1 MSTPV
6 WIYLENGLFLKAKH
20 FGKSGTRVGRL
31 TFASL
36 MSGYEE
42 LITNPCTKDEFIVF
56 TMPEVGVVGINA
68 LDAQSSNI
76 YANLIIKRLNE
87 KPSNFN
93 SKKSLREF
101 FDSND
106 GFGIHDIDTRLLTKL
121 SKDKK
126 SFMMVASTKISNKDE
141 LKQIL
146 NESKNYSKL
155 DLISSLKNED
165 NLSCEKDG
173 KKIAILD
180 LGVNRSLLKLLCDSG
195 FKATIYPANTKA
207 SKINEDIKAKKISG
221 VLISN
226 GPGDPHSYTNIIKN
240 IKELIS
246 AKVPILGLNLG
257 EKLISLALGY
267 ELKDSSSWNYGG
279 SYPVKNLKSGQVE
292 VAIMKNLYSLSEEIL
307 NISEPNYISL
317 KDDSIAGVSFKN
329 YPIITANFMFELN
342 PNSNESKEVLKAF
355 SSLL

>member
-20 FGKSGTRVGRL
+20 FGKSETRVGRL

-87 KPSNFN
+87 NPSNFN
-93 SKKSLREF
+93 SKKSLR
-101 FDSND
+101 
-106 GFGIHDIDTRLLTKL
+106 G
-121 SKDKK
+121 
-126 SFMMVASTKISNKDE
+126 AATKISIIVE

-146 NESKNYSKL
+146 NEAKNYSKL

-207 SKINEDIKAKKISG
+207 SKINEDIKAKNISG

-307 NISEPNYISL
+307 NISEQNYISL
-317 KDDSIAGVSFKN
+317 KDESIAGVSFKN